1 MKYKYLNHLKTE
13 KNKNKLSWKSYYS
26 VPAHPNFCSIT
37 DLLTFLL
44 SALLH
49 CKNYEANHQIT
60 IYNEEGP
67 KSLWVRIP

>member
-1 MKYKYLNHLKTE
+1 MKYKYLTHLKT
-13 KNKNKLSWKSYYS
+13 KKKKKLSRKSYYS

-37 DLLTFLL
+37 DLLSFLL